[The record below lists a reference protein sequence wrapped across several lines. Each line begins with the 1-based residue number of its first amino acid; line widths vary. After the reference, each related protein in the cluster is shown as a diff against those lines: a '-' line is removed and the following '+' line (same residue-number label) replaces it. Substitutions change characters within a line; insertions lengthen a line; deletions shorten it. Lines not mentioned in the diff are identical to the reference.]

1 MRRRRQYIVVRR
13 GAEDEGNAVIVFN
26 ANWNSNFNYGFVWLA
41 IGWGLVLFILLVSFL
56 PMSAR
61 SLTVYDKVNHFLS
74 YAILM
79 AWFTQ
84 LFPQRK
90 SQFVYMLAFA
100 LMGIAVEFIQGL
112 TAYRSFELADM
123 LANSLGLLAGWAFS
137 AAIMVGWLVKLDHRI
152 GGT

>member
-1 MRRRRQYIVVRR
+1 MKT
-13 GAEDEGNAVIVFN
+13 
-26 ANWNSNFNYGFVWLA
+26 SNFNYGFAWLA

-56 PMSAR
+56 PVPAR
-61 SLTVYDKVNHFLS
+61 SVTAYDKANHFLS

-90 SQFVYMLAFA
+90 LQFAYMLGFA

-112 TAYRSFELADM
+112 TAYRSFEIADM
-123 LANSLGLLAGWAFS
+123 LANGLGLIAGWTFS
-137 AAIMVGWLVKLDHRI
+137 VAIMAGWLVKLDHRI